1 MPYYLRP
8 AVILLLLSVT
18 AGTAATAAEVLGQ
31 GDVFPITESVD
42 QHDNKC
48 VVSKDTRYVA
58 VSFTMSDGK
67 KANRYFEEKG
77 KDFLP
82 GNKAVFIA
90 NIHGMPG
97 VARVFA
103 MPKMRKYPHTIM
115 LADEEGL
122 LDPLPQ
128 QKDRITVFELDGEN
142 RILSISFWDPSADKD
157 PF

>member
-1 MPYYLRP
+1 MPYSFKTFK
-8 AVILLLLSVT
+8 ILLLASLF
-18 AGTAATAAEVLGQ
+18 AGTSLVNAKTLEK
-31 GDVFPITESVD
+31 GDSFPITKSLD
-42 QHDNKC
+42 QHEKEY
-48 VVSKDTRYVA
+48 VVSADTRYVA

-67 KANRYFEEKG
+67 KANKYFEKKG

-82 GNKAVFIA
+82 QKKAVYIA
-90 NIHGMPG
+90 NVHGMPG

-103 MPKMRKYPHTIM
+103 MPKMRKYPHRIM

-128 QKDRITVFELDGEN
+128 EKNKITVFELDTDN
-142 RILSISFWDPSADKD
+142 RIVSISFWDPSDDGD